1 MLKYTLINQYFLF
14 FASFVLLV
22 LFIDNKSAFEY

>member
-1 MLKYTLINQYFLF
+1 MYINQYFLS